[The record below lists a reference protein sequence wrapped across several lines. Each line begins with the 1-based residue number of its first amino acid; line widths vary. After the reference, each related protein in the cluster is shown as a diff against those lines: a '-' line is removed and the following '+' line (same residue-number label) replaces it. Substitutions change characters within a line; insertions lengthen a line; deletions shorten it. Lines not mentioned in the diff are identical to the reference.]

1 MSHDEHE
8 APYEF
13 ICYDDTPTNI
23 WRYDKIAS
31 GSNGF
36 SARVEK
42 RKGRMMRR
50 TLVNSRM
57 ISKFNSLGL
66 CSSVITYLIFQSRI
80 GVEIFKVNQ
89 ESGSLSIDHIK
100 KMVPPSYARHI
111 FARDFAGICS
121 SPSRRRPINEYKQEL
136 LSQIERDPKEGM
148 QISARPIFSMG

>member
-1 MSHDEHE
+1 M
-8 APYEF
+8 
-13 ICYDDTPTNI
+13 YDDTPTNI
-23 WRYDKIAS
+23 WLYDKIAS
-31 GSNGF
+31 GSDGC

-57 ISKFNSLGL
+57 VSKFNSLGL
-66 CSSVITYLIFQSRI
+66 CSNVITYLIFQSRI

-111 FARDFAGICS
+111 FARDFAEICS
-121 SPSRRRPINEYKQEL
+121 SPSCGRPINEYKQEASKNSYL
-136 LSQIERDPKEGM
+136 K
-148 QISARPIFSMG
+148 